1 MSDPYEDSLLQ
12 SDACLRDAIKA
23 IDHSRHKM
31 ALVVDDDRRLLGT
44 ITDGDVRRALLAGSD
59 MDTSATSIMFTEPVT
74 AREDTLTTS
83 IEAARR
89 RNLVKLPLLDSENR
103 IIGIHVIEDAGA
115 EPNAENIVVLMAG
128 GLGKRLRPLTND
140 APKPL
145 LDVGEKPLIETI
157 VDRLVENGFRK
168 IYFAVRY
175 KAEMVEE
182 HFGDGSRWAADFQ
195 YIHEPAPLGT
205 AGALGLLPE
214 RPDKPFIVMNADLLT
229 KIDLRQLLDFHDDS
243 SSAAT
248 MAVRA
253 YDFEIP
259 YGVVSTEG
267 HRITGIEEKP
277 VQQIFVNAGIYVI
290 NPETLDLV
298 KPDEHLDMPDLFN
311 ALIEGGLHTAAFPI
325 REYWIDVGRM
335 EDYRRAND
343 EFEDEFG

>member
-1 MSDPYEDSLLQ
+1 MITNHEDSLLQ
-12 SDACLRDAIKA
+12 GDARLRDAIKA
-23 IDHSRHKM
+23 IDHSAHKI
-31 ALVVDDDRRLLGT
+31 ALVVDAENRLLGT
-44 ITDGDVRRALLAGSD
+44 ITDGDVRRALLSGAD
-59 MDTSATSIMFTEPVT
+59 METVVTGFMYADPVT
-74 AREDTLTTS
+74 ARAETLDEAT
-83 IEAARR
+83 EAARR
-89 RNLVKLPLLDSENR
+89 RSISKLPVLDNDGR
-103 IIGIHVIEDAGA
+103 VTGIHVIEGAGT
-115 EPNAENIVVLMAG
+115 EPDAENIVVLMAG

-168 IYFAVRY
+168 IYFALRY

-182 HFGDGSRWAADFQ
+182 HFGDGKKWAAEFR

-214 RPDKPFIVMNADLLT
+214 RPDAPFIVMNADLLT
-229 KIDLRQLLDFHDDS
+229 KIDLRQLLEFHADAGS
-243 SSAAT
+243 TAT

-259 YGVVSTEG
+259 YGVVTTQN

-290 NPETLDLV
+290 NPEALNLI
-298 KPDEHLDMPDLFN
+298 KKDERLDMPDLFN
-311 ALIEGGLHTAAFPI
+311 ALIKDGQHTSAFPI

-343 EFEDEFG
+343 EFADEFG